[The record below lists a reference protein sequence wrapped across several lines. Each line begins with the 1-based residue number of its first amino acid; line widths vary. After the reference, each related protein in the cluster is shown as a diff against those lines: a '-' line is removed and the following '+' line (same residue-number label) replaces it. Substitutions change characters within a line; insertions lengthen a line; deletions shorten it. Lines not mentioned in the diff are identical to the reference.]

1 MYDEPLALLSEMQDK
16 GLKLNVICYSAAIDA
31 CARGG
36 QWKKG
41 LQLLED
47 MRLRG
52 VAPNQVRICSIL
64 LYCTPLVPYM
74 HRMWYMMCAHVLQ
87 QGPAISKRVC
97 FVTPPSS
104 HSAHALHM
112 LL

>member
-1 MYDEPLALLSEMQDK
+1 MTTAVLLYRTIIVCCSFQNGMYDEPLALLSEMQDK

-52 VAPNQVRICSIL
+52 IAPNQVRICFVMYIYIYL
-64 LYCTPLVPYM
+64 LLFSV
-74 HRMWYMMCAHVLQ
+74 V
-87 QGPAISKRVC
+87 
-97 FVTPPSS
+97 
-104 HSAHALHM
+104 
-112 LL
+112 